1 MTEIETTLSPSFD
14 WDHYLHWISY
24 CVDTFQRSLLFT
36 DAIRKRGNTYLDHL
50 YKGQPPALIYTYET
64 ILKGADLE
72 QPVNYSLVRILDRRK
87 GERGE
92 NKFYVERRDA
102 QPLKETISDE
112 ELRPIIIVDPRAG
125 HGPGIGGSK
134 EDSEIGMALNQGHA
148 VYFLIFTTYPEPGQ
162 TLGDVKNAMTRFFEE
177 VKNRHPKAPKP
188 AVIGNCQGGWAA
200 AIVGADRPDLVGPL
214 LLNGSPLSYWSGVEG
229 KDPMRYKGGLLGGVW
244 VNSYLSDLGA
254 GYFDGAN
261 LVLNFE
267 LLNPSNTFWKKRYNL
282 YRNVDSEEERFLN
295 FEKWWGGFF
304 ILTKQEIHQIVN
316 DLFIGN
322 KLAKGKL
329 VFEQDN
335 PIDLKKFNSPVIV
348 FSSQG
353 DNITPPQQALNWI
366 PAVYQSVDEI
376 KRHQQ
381 VIVYIVH
388 PEIGHLGIFVSS
400 SIAKKEQR
408 EIIGSVEMIDYLAP
422 GLYEMVI
429 DKGPSKEWKN
439 DYTVRFEER
448 SMRDILA
455 LDDSACDEKPFSIVA
470 MVSEKNDKLYEAYI
484 SPWMKIWVNE
494 WIACTLK
501 ELHPLRM
508 ERYLMSDLNPF
519 LIPVALTAPL
529 IRENRITVSETNPYS
544 AVEANFSQMMTDAWN
559 FYQDVRDQLQESIFQ
574 NLYDTALSE
583 TFYNFFSTALPVCDE
598 KRTATRQQKEESKA
612 DRQFWLE
619 SIEKGGYTEGVIR
632 IIVAMMIV
640 DKKIE
645 EEEILR
651 AENIILSNK
660 RLYYIKRVDLK
671 IMVKEQARILQTNQ
685 EKALKALPILLK
697 TTSDR
702 QKALRVA
709 KEMVG
714 TEREMTAREKALI
727 EKIEAI
733 LV

>member
-1 MTEIETTLSPSFD
+1 MTTAETNLSPSVD
-14 WDHYLHWISY
+14 MNHYLNWLSY
-24 CVDTFQRSLLFT
+24 CIDTFQRSILLIDT
-36 DAIRKRGNTYLDHL
+36 IRKRGNTYLDHL
-50 YKGQPPALIYTYET
+50 EKGQPPALIYNYEV

-72 QPVNYSLVRILDRRK
+72 RPVNYSLARILDRRK
-87 GERGE
+87 GEKTGE
-92 NKFYVERRDA
+92 KKFVERRDT

-112 ELRPIIIVDPRAG
+112 DLRPIVIVDPRAG

-148 VYFLIFTTYPEPGQ
+148 VYFLIFTTYPEPDQ
-162 TLGDVKNAMTRFFEE
+162 TLGDVENAMTRFFEE
-177 VKNRHPKAPKP
+177 VKSRHPRAPKP
-188 AVIGNCQGGWAA
+188 AIIGNCQGGWAA

-244 VNSYLSDLGA
+244 INSFLSDLGN

-267 LLNPSNTFWKKRYNL
+267 LLNPANTYWKKFYNL
-282 YRNVDSEEERFLN
+282 YRNVDSEEARFLN

-304 ILTKQEIHQIVN
+304 ILTQKEIHQIVS

-322 KLAKGKL
+322 KLVKGTL
-329 VFEQDN
+329 TFEN
-335 PIDLKKFNSPVIV
+335 GRPIDLKKFNSPVIV

-366 PAVYQSVDEI
+366 PTVYQSVDEI

-429 DKGPSKEWKN
+429 EKGPSKEWKN

-455 LDDSACDEKPFSIVA
+455 LDDSANDEKPFRIVA
-470 MVSEKNDKLYEAYI
+470 MVSEKNDKIYQAYI
-484 SPWMKIWVNE
+484 GPWVKIFSNE
-494 WIACTLK
+494 WVAGILK

-508 ERYLMSDLNPF
+508 ERYMMSDLNPF
-519 LIPVALTAPL
+519 LIPLKRMAPL
-529 IRENRITVSETNPYS
+529 IRENRVPISETNPYLTI
-544 AVEANFSQMMTDAWN
+544 ENNFSKMMTHAWT
-559 FYQDVRDQLQESIFQ
+559 FYRDVRDQLQESIFQ
-574 NLYDTALSE
+574 NLYDTSLSE
-583 TFYNFFSTALPVCDE
+583 TFFNFFSTALPISNE
-598 KRTATRQQKEESKA
+598 KEANRQKKEENRA
-612 DRQFWLE
+612 DRQFWLDA
-619 SIEKGGYTEGVIR
+619 IEKGGYTEGVIR
-632 IIVAMMIV
+632 VIVAMMIV
-640 DKKIE
+640 DKKIDE
-645 EEEILR
+645 AEILR

-671 IMVKEQARILQTNQ
+671 IMVKEQARILQTNR
-685 EKALKALPILLK
+685 EKALKALPVLLK
-697 TTSDR
+697 TASDR

-714 TEREMTAREKALI
+714 TEREMTARERSLI
-727 EKIEAI
+727 ETIEAI
-733 LV
+733 LA